1 MSKALQTMARL
12 AKVKQ
17 DVAMAKAKRL
27 ASQVAKAKDLQDQVI
42 GFAGEYGQMAME
54 QGLSASGTSVAMMQ
68 DALAFRTRLL
78 DGASE
83 QALASA
89 ELNRQLKQ
97 ANALAM
103 AARMKSKGLDD
114 AVARRK
120 QAALREQ
127 EESEAQEIEESISAR
142 LTLAANRKARVG
154 IEDA

>member
-1 MSKALQTMARL
+1 MSRALQTMARL

-42 GFAGEYGQMAME
+42 GFAGEYGQMALD
-54 QGLSASGTSVAMMQ
+54 QAQAGTSVSMMQ
-68 DALAFRTRLL
+68 DAMAFRTRLL

-103 AARMKSKGLDD
+103 AARMKSKGLED

-120 QAALREQ
+120 RAALREQ

>member
-1 MSKALQTMARL
+1 MSKALQTTARL

-42 GFAGEYGQMAME
+42 GFAGEYGNMAME
-54 QGLSASGTSVAMMQ
+54 QGLSGTSVAMMQ

-142 LTLAANRKARVG
+142 LTLAANRKVRVG

>member
-42 GFAGEYGQMAME
+42 GFAGEYGNMAME
-54 QGLSASGTSVAMMQ
+54 QGLSGTSVAMMQ

-120 QAALREQ
+120 QAAQREQ

-142 LTLAANRKARVG
+142 LTLAANRKVRVG

>member
-42 GFAGEYGQMAME
+42 GFAGEYGNMAME
-54 QGLSASGTSVAMMQ
+54 QGLSGTSVAMMQ

-120 QAALREQ
+120 QAALRDQ

-142 LTLAANRKARVG
+142 LTLAANRKVRVG

>member
-27 ASQVAKAKDLQDQVI
+27 ASQVNKAKDLQDQVI
-42 GFAGEYGQMAME
+42 GFAGEYGNMAME
-54 QGLSASGTSVAMMQ
+54 QGLSGTSVAMMQ

-97 ANALAM
+97 ANAAAM
-103 AARMKSKGLDD
+103 AARMKSKGLED

-142 LTLAANRKARVG
+142 LTLAANRKLRVG

>member
-42 GFAGEYGQMAME
+42 GFAGEYGNMAME
-54 QGLSASGTSVAMMQ
+54 QGLSGTSVAMMQ

-89 ELNRQLKQ
+89 ELNQQLKQ

-103 AARMKSKGLDD
+103 AARLKSKGLDD

-142 LTLAANRKARVG
+142 LTPAVNRKARVG

>member
-1 MSKALQTMARL
+1 MARL

-42 GFAGEYGQMAME
+42 GFAGEYGKVAME
-54 QGLSASGTSVAMMQ
+54 QGRLGTSVAMMQ
-68 DALAFRTRLL
+68 DALNFRTRLL
-78 DGASE
+78 NGAQE
-83 QALASA
+83 QEIASA
-89 ELNRQLKQ
+89 ELIRRLKIANEEARVARQ
-97 ANALAM
+97 
-103 AARMKSKGLDD
+103 KSKGLDD

-120 QAALREQ
+120 QAATRER

>member
-1 MSKALQTMARL
+1 
-12 AKVKQ
+12 
-17 DVAMAKAKRL
+17 
-27 ASQVAKAKDLQDQVI
+27 
-42 GFAGEYGQMAME
+42 
-54 QGLSASGTSVAMMQ
+54 LSSSGTTVAMMQ
-68 DALAFRTRLL
+68 DAMAFRTRLL

>member
-42 GFAGEYGQMAME
+42 GFAGEYGNMAME
-54 QGLSASGTSVAMMQ
+54 QGLSGTSVAMMQ

-114 AVARRK
+114 GVARRT

-142 LTLAANRKARVG
+142 LTLAANRKVRVG

>member
-12 AKVKQ
+12 AKVRQ

-27 ASQVAKAKDLQDQVI
+27 ASQVSKARDLQDQVI
-42 GFAGEYGQMAME
+42 GFAGEYGNMAME
-54 QGLSASGTSVAMMQ
+54 QGLTGSTVAMMQ

-97 ANALAM
+97 ANAAAM
-103 AARMKSKGLDD
+103 AARMKSRGLED

-120 QAALREQ
+120 QVALREQ

-142 LTLAANRKARVG
+142 LTLAANRKVRVG
-154 IEDA
+154 IKDA

>member
-42 GFAGEYGQMAME
+42 GFAAEYGNMAME
-54 QGLSASGTSVAMMQ
+54 QGLSGTSVAMMQ

-142 LTLAANRKARVG
+142 LTLAANRKVRVG

>member
-27 ASQVAKAKDLQDQVI
+27 ASQVNKAKDLQDQVI
-42 GFAGEYGQMAME
+42 GFAGEYGNMAME
-54 QGLSASGTSVAMMQ
+54 QGLSGTSVAMMQ

-97 ANALAM
+97 ANAAAM
-103 AARMKSKGLDD
+103 AARMKSKGLED
-114 AVARRK
+114 AVVRRK

-142 LTLAANRKARVG
+142 LTLAANRKVRVG

>member
-42 GFAGEYGQMAME
+42 GFAGEYGNMAME
-54 QGLSASGTSVAMMQ
+54 QGLSGTSVAMMQ

-114 AVARRK
+114 ALARRK
-120 QAALREQ
+120 QVALREQ

>member
-42 GFAGEYGQMAME
+42 GFAGEYGTMAME
-54 QGLSASGTSVAMMQ
+54 QGLSGTSVAMMQ

-120 QAALREQ
+120 QVALREQ

>member
-42 GFAGEYGQMAME
+42 GFAGEYGNMAME
-54 QGLSASGTSVAMMQ
+54 QGLSGTSVAMMQ

-142 LTLAANRKARVG
+142 LTLAANRKVRVG

>member
-27 ASQVAKAKDLQDQVI
+27 ASQVNKAKDLQDQVI
-42 GFAGEYGQMAME
+42 GFAGEYGNMAME
-54 QGLSASGTSVAMMQ
+54 QGVAGTSVAMMQ

-89 ELNRQLKQ
+89 ELNRQLRQ
-97 ANALAM
+97 ANAAAM
-103 AARMKSKGLDD
+103 VARMKSKGLED

-142 LTLAANRKARVG
+142 LTLAANRKVRVG

>member
-27 ASQVAKAKDLQDQVI
+27 ASQVNKAKDLQDQVI
-42 GFAGEYGQMAME
+42 GFAGEYGNMAME
-54 QGLSASGTSVAMMQ
+54 HGLSGTSVAMMQ

-97 ANALAM
+97 ANATAM
-103 AARMKSKGLDD
+103 AARMKSKGLED

-142 LTLAANRKARVG
+142 LTLAANRKVRVG

>member
-27 ASQVAKAKDLQDQVI
+27 ASQVNKAKDLQDQVI
-42 GFAGEYGQMAME
+42 GFAGEYGNMAME
-54 QGLSASGTSVAMMQ
+54 QGLSGTSVAMMQ

-97 ANALAM
+97 ANAAAM
-103 AARMKSKGLDD
+103 AARMKSKGLED

-142 LTLAANRKARVG
+142 LTLAANRKVRVG

>member
-27 ASQVAKAKDLQDQVI
+27 ATQVAKAKDLQDQVI
-42 GFAGEYGQMAME
+42 GFAGEYGNMAME
-54 QGLSASGTSVAMMQ
+54 QGLSGTSVAMMQ

-142 LTLAANRKARVG
+142 LTLAANRKVRVG

>member
-27 ASQVAKAKDLQDQVI
+27 ASQVNKAKDLQDQVI
-42 GFAGEYGQMAME
+42 GFAGEYGNMAME
-54 QGLSASGTSVAMMQ
+54 QGLSGTSVAMMQ

-97 ANALAM
+97 ANAAAT
-103 AARMKSKGLDD
+103 AARMKSKGLED

-142 LTLAANRKARVG
+142 LTLAANRKVRVG

>member
-27 ASQVAKAKDLQDQVI
+27 ASQVNKAKDLQDQVI
-42 GFAGEYGQMAME
+42 GFAGEYGNMAME
-54 QGLSASGTSVAMMQ
+54 QGLSGTSVAMMQ

-97 ANALAM
+97 ANATAM
-103 AARMKSKGLDD
+103 AARMKSKGLED

-142 LTLAANRKARVG
+142 LTLAANRKVRVG

>member
-1 MSKALQTMARL
+1 MSKALKTMARL

-42 GFAGEYGQMAME
+42 GFAGEYGNMAME
-54 QGLSASGTSVAMMQ
+54 QGLSGTSVAMMQ

-142 LTLAANRKARVG
+142 LTLAANRKVRVG

>member
-42 GFAGEYGQMAME
+42 GFAGEYGNMAME
-54 QGLSASGTSVAMMQ
+54 QGLSGTSVAMMQ

-103 AARMKSKGLDD
+103 AARMKSNGLDD

-142 LTLAANRKARVG
+142 LTLAANRKVRVG

>member
-1 MSKALQTMARL
+1 MSRALQTMARL

-42 GFAGEYGQMAME
+42 GFAGEYGQMALD
-54 QGLSASGTSVAMMQ
+54 QAQAGTSVSMMQ
-68 DALAFRTRLL
+68 DAMAFRTRLL

-103 AARMKSKGLDD
+103 AARMKSKGLED